1 MIIQNYNFYE
11 LWYPD
16 LQKNLF
22 IQNIYQQVV
31 MYGTKMYVDR
41 K

>member
-1 MIIQNYNFYE
+1 MNYEALIY
-11 LWYPD
+11 
-16 LQKNLF
+16 QKIHLVK
-22 IQNIYQQVV
+22 NIYQQVV